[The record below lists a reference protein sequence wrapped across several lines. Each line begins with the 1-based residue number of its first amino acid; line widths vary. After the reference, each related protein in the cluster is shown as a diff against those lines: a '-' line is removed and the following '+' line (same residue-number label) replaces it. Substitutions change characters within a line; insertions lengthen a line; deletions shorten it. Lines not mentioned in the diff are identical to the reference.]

1 MDPAPVTYVIA
12 NWQSRFETA
21 ETRKLE
27 HLRWCPSP
35 NKLDGLGY
43 KRMVQQRDRSDLF
56 AAWNV
61 MRAIASKTTP
71 KEKRGRLERD
81 GRPLSADDMALM
93 SGFPTTIFDRA
104 LTFFSSAEIG
114 WLERELSTTAAEPG
128 LVSGQSPARP
138 ADSPAPPAEP
148 PAEGIEGKEGKERRE
163 DGAIKSRSAPVT
175 DEEWKRGLMT
185 DIAYKHINILAEF
198 SKWQRWCTRKRKKPT
213 QARFEAWLNNIE
225 PPVTAFAGVRTV
237 KSPKVLPDPP
247 EQMSEERRL
256 ANLERISKITE
267 GLRTGM
273 SA

>member
-1 MDPAPVTYVIA
+1 MTYVIA

-71 KEKRGRLERD
+71 KESRGRLERD
-81 GRPLSADDMALM
+81 GRPLTAEDMALM
-93 SGFPTTIFDRA
+93 SGFPTAIFDRA

-148 PAEGIEGKEGKERRE
+148 PAEGTEGKEGKERRE
-163 DGAIKSRSAPVT
+163 GKARARSLDEVMAFCKEISLTSSDAEWFWHKCEGNGWANGGAAIKDWRQTLRS
-175 DEEWKRGLMT
+175 WKAAGYVPS
-185 DIAYKHINILAEF
+185 AKNPA
-198 SKWQRWCTRKRKKPT
+198 KK
-213 QARFEAWLNNIE
+213 
-225 PPVTAFAGVRTV
+225 
-237 KSPKVLPDPP
+237 
-247 EQMSEERRL
+247 ERRWK
-256 ANLERISKITE
+256 EV
-267 GLRTGM
+267 
-273 SA
+273 